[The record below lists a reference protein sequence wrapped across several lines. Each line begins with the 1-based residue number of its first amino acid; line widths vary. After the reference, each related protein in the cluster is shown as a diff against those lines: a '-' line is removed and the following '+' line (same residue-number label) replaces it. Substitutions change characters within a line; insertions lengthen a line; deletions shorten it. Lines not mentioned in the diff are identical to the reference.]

1 MSINQRQNVSNQH
14 LVKVWDYTLLKEK
27 RDRKKE
33 VLYLKS
39 QGIEAGDKELMEER
53 DGLYFLF
60 FWRLPAT
67 AGSSRVEAFGQS
79 GRGSIGKPNIAS
91 MFGRSPRF

>member
-1 MSINQRQNVSNQH
+1 MSINQRQNLSNQH

-60 FWRLPAT
+60 FWRLLPLQDPVGLKPSASL
-67 AGSSRVEAFGQS
+67 GEEA
-79 GRGSIGKPNIAS
+79 
-91 MFGRSPRF
+91 